1 MYSRFMSPQT
11 LHIATNSEPTRLEL
25 GHPLAAATSIGRL
38 LVPWESKLAIGIIT
52 VIADASAAAVVG
64 GHRMD
69 QTKMMKMSTKTLLFL
84 LTACYCLVPPNGLA

>member
-1 MYSRFMSPQT
+1 M
-11 LHIATNSEPTRLEL
+11 
-25 GHPLAAATSIGRL
+25 
-38 LVPWESKLAIGIIT
+38 AIGIIT

-84 LTACYCLVPPNGLA
+84 LTACYCLAPPNGLA